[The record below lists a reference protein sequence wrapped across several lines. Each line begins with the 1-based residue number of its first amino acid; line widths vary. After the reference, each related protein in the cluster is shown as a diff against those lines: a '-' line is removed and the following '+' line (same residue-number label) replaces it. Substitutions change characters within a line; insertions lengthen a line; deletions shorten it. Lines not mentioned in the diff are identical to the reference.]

1 MPVPVYIYNKTKP
14 AYSIRI
20 FSMGCQTWYFILN
33 VIICH
38 FSGGGI
44 VMWTTIHCF
53 DFLCVL
59 SYVYCLN
66 MCKITDP
73 HMKKPTLDQLQKTI
87 F

>member
-1 MPVPVYIYNKTKP
+1 MYNKTKP

-38 FSGGGI
+38 FSGGGM

-53 DFLCVL
+53 DFVCVL
-59 SYVYCLN
+59 SYVLLSQYVQN
-66 MCKITDP
+66 YRPT
-73 HMKKPTLDQLQKTI
+73 HEKKTLY
-87 F
+87 